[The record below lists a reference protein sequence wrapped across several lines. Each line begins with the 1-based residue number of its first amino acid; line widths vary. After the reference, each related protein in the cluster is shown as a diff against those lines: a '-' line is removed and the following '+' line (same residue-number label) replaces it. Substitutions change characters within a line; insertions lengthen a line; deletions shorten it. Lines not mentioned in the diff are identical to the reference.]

1 MTGQK
6 RIFCLLSLS
15 ILTSFLFAVSAADS
29 KDVLSLFPS
38 RVKDY
43 SAADRQT
50 YIAKNDGPPRN
61 ITPKGSKVYNLGYS
75 DGEGKFRII
84 IFELL
89 GCSYSQSE
97 WKDIIYERYAK
108 EKDFKV
114 KYVHD
119 YPVVMWKRLLG
130 KRKSPYGYG
139 DCAMGN
145 YVVRMIGSLDRFT
158 DYEDYYLEAYSYII
172 PMIRGDQEEMPPT
185 DEREMPD
192 RESFPPPADR
202 VEEVEKIAPE
212 PVVEDKKKEHRA
224 PKLHLEILQTA
235 VFLKKGEMEELKG
248 IIRVDNDGFDTA
260 KDVMVDLRGAIN
272 QTAEVSLSDYM
283 YIGDIEEGRSK
294 KPRNKLYVYAKEI
307 GKTELVF
314 RAVCSNGK
322 PSEKEILKVVVE
334 APPAKKIPAI
344 SERISCDG
352 KPVGKVIVRKMPE
365 TAEKEKK
372 KLHICNKGWMKEE
385 NGARFSVI
393 IRKGACA
400 GEKKLVAFVNKTIV
414 MKVKVTTKNFGL
426 MFLFQP
432 VEILDITDPSH
443 PKRAEVYVNPGTW
456 MFTKGLSGLLKTP
469 FKKLFEIPMYSFA
482 QRVVMGKAKWD
493 VRIHKDEEV
502 MLVAQ
507 IIPEKPGVLR
517 ISWDYPYTFSERV
530 YAERE
535 YEGYKHFKGKMEIE
549 VIEEKF
555 SIK

>member
-29 KDVLSLFPS
+29 KDVWSLFPPS
-38 RVKDY
+38 VKDY
-43 SAADRQT
+43 KKGKSYDYETKR
-50 YIAKNDGPPRN
+50 DMRG
-61 ITPKGSKVYNLGYS
+61 ITPKGSKAYGSVYSSG
-75 DGEGKFRII
+75 DRKFEMVFIK
-84 IFELL
+84 LKKP
-89 GCSYSQSE
+89 CDKSE
-97 WKDIIYERYAK
+97 WDNACRELYQKYARFETKDISDYTVAIWRFQGLWYGLCIIDGYYIVMKGSALK
-108 EKDFKV
+108 ISNYKDCIIAAF
-114 KYVHD
+114 
-119 YPVVMWKRLLG
+119 
-130 KRKSPYGYG
+130 
-139 DCAMGN
+139 
-145 YVVRMIGSLDRFT
+145 
-158 DYEDYYLEAYSYII
+158 SYII
-172 PMIRGDQEEMPPT
+172 PKIKKGVGSDIIPPP
-185 DEREMPD
+185 EREK
-192 RESFPPPADR
+192 RLYSEHKKEA
-202 VEEVEKIAPE
+202 
-212 PVVEDKKKEHRA
+212 VEDKKKEHRA

-307 GKTELVF
+307 GETELVF
-314 RAVCSNGK
+314 RAVCGNGK
-322 PSEKEILKVVVE
+322 PSEKEILKVIVE

-456 MFTKGLSGLLKTP
+456 MFTKGLSGLLKTT